1 MWWKALFASLLIM
14 LKVHSDVLA
23 TPSLTCG
30 WQLCTNF
37 FLTSK
42 KEPYQPQ
49 CNGQLNCRSLLSPS
63 HSISLLYCYLLLLL
77 IGARRNE
84 TAINEPQLYLFAN
97 NSVIWDYLSLS
108 TMMVQCAAQA
118 SALRAGGPGHNARG
132 HRRSGRGTNRTVNE
146 KSSSAPGVLA
156 RLRERLLLGDNGG
169 VRICYSVSRR
179 QLK

>member
-1 MWWKALFASLLIM
+1 MFASPL
-14 LKVHSDVLA
+14 
-23 TPSLTCG
+23 LTCG

-49 CNGQLNCRSLLSPS
+49 CNGHTDSRSLLSPS
-63 HSISLLYCYLLLLL
+63 HALSPLYCYLFSLF

-118 SALRAGGPGHNARG
+118 SALGAGGPGHNARG
-132 HRRSGRGTNRTVNE
+132 HRRSGRGTNRTVDE
-146 KSSSAPGVLA
+146 KSSSAPGVA
-156 RLRERLLLGDNGG
+156 SSFEREVVAWWQDGLRT
-169 VRICYSVSRR
+169 CHSVSRR